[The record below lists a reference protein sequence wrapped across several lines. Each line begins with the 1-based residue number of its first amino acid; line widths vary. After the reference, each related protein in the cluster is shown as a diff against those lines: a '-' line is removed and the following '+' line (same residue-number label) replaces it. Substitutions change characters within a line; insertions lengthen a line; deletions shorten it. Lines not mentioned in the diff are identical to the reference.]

1 MKISCE
7 RNKFSQS
14 FQLAAAV
21 ASVRDVRPILQ
32 NVKIT
37 VDKSGVLLQATD
49 TELGIRIYVE
59 DCSVAEKGEAILP
72 TKLLKKILVESDEE
86 ELILESSGDKTIV
99 SGSRSKYTLFT
110 QPVDEF
116 TDVES
121 FGESAYHEIPANVFS
136 ETIRRTTFATDTDN
150 AKYALSGVF
159 FELLEDRYAAVATDG
174 RRLAFQEGAA
184 KCVKNHKVET
194 SIFPVRTL
202 QVIERAIANSEEPVK
217 LSVSPNRVLIQ
228 HGKTV
233 FYSRLLE
240 GRFPRWRS
248 IIPNEDGKVKLE
260 ILAAPFAAA
269 IKQAATVTI
278 EKQPG
283 VTIIFEKG
291 KMITTGSGHEVG
303 DSAIETPVAYDG
315 KKKLSIKIDPKYLI
329 EHLRVLPPEQNV
341 KILISDEG
349 EPLTLKTDDEYI
361 YVVMPLSA

>member
-14 FQLAAAV
+14 FQLAASV
-21 ASVRDVRPILQ
+21 VSVRDVRPVLQ

-49 TELGIRIYVE
+49 TELGIRVYVD
-59 DCSVAEKGEAILP
+59 DCNIAEKGEAILP
-72 TKLLKKILVESDEE
+72 TKHLKKILVESNEDE
-86 ELILESSGDKTIV
+86 LTIESVGDKTIV
-99 SGSRSKYTLFT
+99 SGSRSKYTLNT

-121 FGESAYHEIPANVFS
+121 FGESAYHEIPSNVFAES
-136 ETIRRTTFATDTDN
+136 IRRTLFATDSDN

-159 FELLEDRYAAVATDG
+159 FEMIEDRFAAVATDG
-174 RRLAFQEGAA
+174 RRLAFQDGAA

-194 SIFPVRTL
+194 SIFPARTL
-202 QVIERAIANSEEPVK
+202 QVIERAISDDDIVK
-217 LSVSPNRVLIQ
+217 LAVAQNRVLVQ
-228 HGKTV
+228 YGKTV

-240 GRFPRWRS
+240 GRFPRWRN
-248 IIPNEDGKVKLE
+248 IIPTDEKKVKLD

-269 IKQAATVTI
+269 IRQAAVVTT

-283 VTIIFEKG
+283 VVMIFEKG
-291 KMITTGSGHEVG
+291 KMITTGNGDEIG

-315 KKKLSIKIDPKYLI
+315 KKLSLKIDPRFLTEY
-329 EHLRVLPPEQNV
+329 LRVLPPEKNV
-341 KILISDEG
+341 TVLISDDSD
-349 EPLTLKTDDEYI
+349 PLTLKTDDEYT
-361 YVVMPLSA
+361 YVVMPLSS